1 MKRAAAGATEPVI
14 KRVRNGA
21 MEPVMTEREMERV
34 TDRVMD
40 RPVMKRVRNAVTEPV
55 MTEREMDRVTD
66 RVMDRVMDRVTERVT
81 ERVMDLEQV
90 MKREMQEMKRLI
102 ETLSKQSAPADCNGN
117 PRTSLDQVGTSEG
130 RGYQLLFANK
140 LPSTIFTD
148 SKIEAEFGG
157 PVKIV
162 LIDTISTAPVTSG
175 PLSSIKI
182 QIFVL
187 DGDFGFEA
195 QENWTEQDFN
205 NKVVHERDGKRPLV
219 TGELNIMLRDGVG
232 IISDLSFTDNSSWI
246 KYRKFRLGARVV
258 QSIGGHVRI
267 KEAISE
273 AFVVKDHRIK
283 RYGKHHP
290 PSLDDEVWR
299 LEKIRKDGK
308 FHQRLA
314 SHQIDTVKDFMRM
327 YVTYPT
333 KLREMLD
340 CPEGAWNTIVE
351 HAFTCNVNNEIFYTY
366 SVEGIGLL
374 FNSVYKLVA
383 TTFDGQNYQFLD
395 DPTFTHKPWVE
406 TIKKQAYRNVSSFVQ
421 VNRHAIFG
429 PSNPLIS
436 LQAEPYNSPTSGLQ
450 HPEFPVAHAGSSE
463 IQSGF
468 DHASPSTSYNYGPED
483 HSQQSH
489 FSVAENTQP
498 IQAFEVRE
506 EVERAILT
514 FSKDL
519 NMTPRTSLNQVE
531 TSEGRI
537 LQLLFVNKL
546 PSTIFTGSKIVAEDG
561 GPIIIDLIDS
571 ISKRRVTSGPYSSI
585 QIQILVLNGDFG
597 FEDQENWTEREFSAK
612 VVRERDGRKPL
623 VTGELNITFKDGVG
637 IISDISFTDNSSW
650 IRCRKFR
657 LGARLLKSIGG
668 QVRIK
673 EARSEAFVVKDHRG
687 ELYKKHYPP
696 LLEDE
701 VWRLEKIAKDGK
713 YHTRLTSHNI
723 HSVKDFLRLYVI
735 DPNSLK
741 RMLDCSNRAWDTI
754 VEHAST
760 CGLNDEIFYT
770 YSGEGIGLLFNS
782 IYKLVAATFDGQNY
796 QFLDDPTFT
805 HKPLVETIKK
815 QAYRNVNSFV
825 PVDGRATF
833 GPSKSLSSLQDEP
846 ITGSTTGLQHP
857 EFPVVHQGLAEM
869 QIDWYHATTSSQST
883 GGLGNH
889 IHQLPLP
896 IPQTFDCNLGMD
908 EFFSPSNDEI
918 VPNIPSKMTSTG
930 VVQFDTTQIK
940 FLDMDSNNVLT
951 STEAEGG
958 LVISASKAV
967 SSVSPVNCRVE
978 RSSPVRPSPIIN
990 GVDPSNR
997 NMEKPRTMDD
1007 VNVIEKTKHWQLAE
1021 IAESGQC
1028 RLVTLPESTDSSS
1041 KVVRL
1046 LYTNSGVGILALG
1059 SSGIQKL
1066 WKWPRND
1073 QNPSGKAT
1081 ASVVPHHW
1089 LPCSGLIMTN
1099 DISGVNLEEAVP
1111 CIALSKNDSY
1121 VISATGGKVSLFN
1134 RMTFKV
1140 MTTFMPPPPA
1150 STFLAFH
1157 PQDNNIIAIGMED
1170 STILIYNCK
1179 VDEVKSILEGHHKRI
1194 TGLAFSSNLNILVSS
1209 GADAQLSVW
1218 SIDTWEKKKSVTI
1231 QIPIGKA
1238 PNGDTRVQFHS
1249 DQIRM
1254 LVVHETQLVIYDASK
1269 MEGICQ
1275 WVPQDVLSAPISCA
1289 TYSCNSQLVYATF
1302 CDGNIGV
1309 FDADTLRLRCHI
1321 APPAYLS
1328 QAVLNGS
1335 QAVYPLVVAAHP
1347 FESNQ
1352 FAIGLTDGTVKVLE
1366 PLEPKGKWGVSPP
1379 GDNGM
1384 LNGRTTLS
1392 STRFLLKN

>member
-1 MKRAAAGATEPVI
+1 MKRAAAGATEPVM

-21 MEPVMTEREMERV
+21 
-34 TDRVMD
+34 
-40 RPVMKRVRNAVTEPV
+40 TEPV

-66 RVMDRVMDRVTERVT
+66 RVMV
-81 ERVMDLEQV
+81 RVMDLEQV
-90 MKREMQEMKRLI
+90 MKREMQEIKRLI
-102 ETLSKQSAPADCNGN
+102 ETLSKYSAAADCNGN
-117 PRTSLDQVGTSEG
+117 PRTSLDQVETSEG

-148 SKIEAEFGG
+148 SKIEAEIGG

-182 QIFVL
+182 QILVL

-205 NKVVHERDGKRPLV
+205 DKVVHGRDGKRPLV

-232 IISDLSFTDNSSWI
+232 IISDLSFTNNSSWI

-273 AFVVKDHRIK
+273 AFVVKDHRTK

-308 FHQRLA
+308 FHRWLA

-351 HAFTCNVNNEIFYTY
+351 HASTCDVNNEIFYTY

-374 FNSVYKLVA
+374 FNSV
-383 TTFDGQNYQFLD
+383 
-395 DPTFTHKPWVE
+395 
-406 TIKKQAYRNVSSFVQ
+406 
-421 VNRHAIFG
+421 
-429 PSNPLIS
+429 
-436 LQAEPYNSPTSGLQ
+436 
-450 HPEFPVAHAGSSE
+450 
-463 IQSGF
+463 
-468 DHASPSTSYNYGPED
+468 
-483 HSQQSH
+483 
-489 FSVAENTQP
+489 
-498 IQAFEVRE
+498 
-506 EVERAILT
+506 
-514 FSKDL
+514 
-519 NMTPRTSLNQVE
+519 
-531 TSEGRI
+531 
-537 LQLLFVNKL
+537 
-546 PSTIFTGSKIVAEDG
+546 
-561 GPIIIDLIDS
+561 
-571 ISKRRVTSGPYSSI
+571 
-585 QIQILVLNGDFG
+585 
-597 FEDQENWTEREFSAK
+597 
-612 VVRERDGRKPL
+612 
-623 VTGELNITFKDGVG
+623 
-637 IISDISFTDNSSW
+637 
-650 IRCRKFR
+650 
-657 LGARLLKSIGG
+657 
-668 QVRIK
+668 
-673 EARSEAFVVKDHRG
+673 
-687 ELYKKHYPP
+687 
-696 LLEDE
+696 
-701 VWRLEKIAKDGK
+701 
-713 YHTRLTSHNI
+713 
-723 HSVKDFLRLYVI
+723 
-735 DPNSLK
+735 
-741 RMLDCSNRAWDTI
+741 
-754 VEHAST
+754 
-760 CGLNDEIFYT
+760 
-770 YSGEGIGLLFNS
+770 
-782 IYKLVAATFDGQNY
+782 YKLVAATFDGQNY

-825 PVDGRATF
+825 PVDG
-833 GPSKSLSSLQDEP
+833 
-846 ITGSTTGLQHP
+846 
-857 EFPVVHQGLAEM
+857 
-869 QIDWYHATTSSQST
+869 HAT
-883 GGLGNH
+883 L
-889 IHQLPLP
+889 
-896 IPQTFDCNLGMD
+896 
-908 EFFSPSNDEI
+908 
-918 VPNIPSKMTSTG
+918 
-930 VVQFDTTQIK
+930 
-940 FLDMDSNNVLT
+940 
-951 STEAEGG
+951 
-958 LVISASKAV
+958 
-967 SSVSPVNCRVE
+967 
-978 RSSPVRPSPIIN
+978 
-990 GVDPSNR
+990 
-997 NMEKPRTMDD
+997 
-1007 VNVIEKTKHWQLAE
+1007 
-1021 IAESGQC
+1021 

-1046 LYTNSGVGILALG
+1046 LYTNSGAGILALG

-1081 ASVVPHHW
+1081 ASVIRQHW
-1089 LPCSGLIMTN
+1089 LPNSGLIMTN

-1121 VISATGGKVSLFN
+1121 VMSATGGKVSLFN
-1134 RMTFKV
+1134 MMTFKV

-1150 STFLAFH
+1150 STFLAFQ

-1170 STILIYNCK
+1170 STIHIYN
-1179 VDEVKSILEGHHKRI
+1179 VREDEVKSILDGHHKRI

-1218 SIDTWEKKKSVTI
+1218 SIDTWEKRKSVAI
-1231 QIPIGKA
+1231 QIPVGKA
-1238 PNGDTRVQFHS
+1238 PNGDTRVHFHS

-1254 LVVHETQLVIYDASK
+1254 LVVHETQLAIYDASK
-1269 MEGICQ
+1269 MEVICQ

-1321 APPAYLS
+1321 YPTAYLS

-1347 FESNQ
+1347 LESNQ
-1352 FAIGLTDGTVKVLE
+1352 FAVGLTDGTVKVLE
-1366 PLEPKGKWGVSPP
+1366 PSEPKGKWGVSPP
-1379 GDNGM
+1379 GDNRM
-1384 LNGRTTLS
+1384 LNGRTTSS
-1392 STRFLLKN
+1392 STSNQPHTRPITKMRQLLVSKLDC